1 MKLFEEL
8 RVYKFWAGIWPDV
21 NNNFSS
27 AGKTLENLTAEL
39 LTHTVLRRRIF
50 KMIFPEMT
58 SHVERRESEIF
69 VSLRAAWCNYALM
82 TLVLSP

>member
-39 LTHTVLRRRIF
+39 LTHTVIGFTAEEVHKIYDIF
-50 KMIFPEMT
+50 SSSRP
-58 SHVERRESEIF
+58 
-69 VSLRAAWCNYALM
+69 
-82 TLVLSP
+82 LVPSV